1 MMMINRPTK
10 YCATKL
16 ILLVCNKPVKPNV
29 KPDVSFEFVSGNIR
43 TLGKTRLFPS
53 GSDIKC
59 IIFNVQVFRFGL
71 FPVGV

>member
-29 KPDVSFEFVSGNIR
+29 KPDVSLEFVPGKIR
-43 TLGKTRLFPS
+43 TLGKTKLIVS
-53 GSDIKC
+53 LGI
-59 IIFNVQVFRFGL
+59 
-71 FPVGV
+71 